1 MVDYAGVVLVAVLL
15 AEALFRVFASGVWR
29 RSRLVRAP
37 RLASLEL
44 FAALIPTVL
53 GLVAASMVY
62 SAMAYG
68 GRFRAAGNL
77 QVQEEEARPALRT
90 LGLGGAGF
98 DGRLLPWGSQCLL
111 SAALYSPTLYAEAL
125 PAGRGGGVARRL

>member
-77 QVQEEEARPALRT
+77 QVQEEARPALRH
-90 LGLGGAGF
+90 LGLGAGF